1 MISVR
6 VDVLQLSGSSNSS
19 IHSFNV
25 FSTKGPDS
33 LIIAIAQ
40 GKSLTV
46 A

>member
-1 MISVR
+1 MLVR
-6 VDVLQLSGSSNSS
+6 VVVLQLSGSSNSS

-25 FSTKGPDS
+25 FNTEGPDN

-40 GKSLTV
+40 GKLLTM